1 MRDDEKGRQDVKGTE
16 GRRPEAS
23 AKRPE
28 APAKRLEAPAKR
40 PEERPVEQDGYVAA
54 ADEGKTAERTE
65 EDDRAGD

>member
-1 MRDDEKGRQDVKGTE
+1 MRDDEKGRQDAKGTE

-23 AKRPE
+23 
-28 APAKRLEAPAKR
+28 AKR

>member
-1 MRDDEKGRQDVKGTE
+1 MRDDEKGRQDAKGTE

-28 APAKRLEAPAKR
+28 ASAKR